1 MQTSLIT
8 CVLTAAI
15 LSGSA
20 AAATP
25 RLDGIWQSLD
35 NDTNVEPHAAYASPR
50 TDANAF
56 DAAQPGLGLVVGGQ
70 IPYRPEA
77 RAKQLTNFADRV
89 NLDPAAKC
97 YMPGVPRANY
107 MGRPLHIVQ
116 TEDHIFIAY
125 EFAQASR
132 TVYLNRPDFEAP
144 VDSWMGHSIGRWEG
158 DTLIID
164 VSAQVEN
171 TWLDRAGNHH
181 SGALRVEERF
191 KLEGPHHIRYQAT
204 LSDPAV
210 YTKPWTIETML
221 YKQLKPN
228 AQILDFR
235 CVEFVEEWMYG
246 ELSKPEAE

>member
-1 MQTSLIT
+1 MQISLT
-8 CVLTAAI
+8 MSLLTAV
-15 LSGSA
+15 LLCMSA
-20 AAATP
+20 PAATP

-35 NDTNVEPHAAYASPR
+35 NDFNIEPHAAYASPR
-50 TDANAF
+50 SDANAF
-56 DAAQPGLGLVVGGQ
+56 DAAQPGLGLVSGGQ
-70 IPYRPEA
+70 IPYTAAA
-77 RAKQLTNFADRV
+77 RVKQQAHFADRV
-89 NLDPAAKC
+89 KLDPAAKC

-107 MGRPLHIVQ
+107 MGRPMQIVQ
-116 TEDHIFIAY
+116 TDEHIFIAY

-132 TVYLNRPDFEAP
+132 TIYLNRPDFEAP

-158 DTLIID
+158 DTLIVD

-181 SGALRVEERF
+181 SDALQVEERF
-191 KLEGPHHIRYQAT
+191 KLEGPHHIRYQAK
-204 LSDPAV
+204 LSDPEV
-210 YTKPWTIETML
+210 YTKPWIIETIL

-246 ELSKPEAE
+246 DLSKPEAE